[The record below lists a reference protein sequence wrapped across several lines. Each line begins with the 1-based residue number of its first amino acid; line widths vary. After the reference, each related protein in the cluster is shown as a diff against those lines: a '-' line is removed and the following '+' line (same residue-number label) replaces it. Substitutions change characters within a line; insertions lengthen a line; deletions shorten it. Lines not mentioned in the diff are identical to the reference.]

1 MIDTSIANAKNTDL
15 DQNFDAAGAPFA
27 EGANK
32 IKILEHSRYSVKF
45 ELLQTDLSVANALRR
60 IMISEV
66 PTLTIDLV
74 EVRENTSA
82 LHDEFIAH
90 RLGLVPLQS
99 ENVDQFQSSEECA
112 CQRMCPKCSVNFKL
126 HAVCQSDRDK
136 MEVTSK
142 NITPS
147 DLDNPII
154 PVTYQ
159 DDQGNEED
167 PIRIMMLSKNQ
178 QLDLTMVAKKGIG
191 KIHSKWSPVSTCTM
205 RKQPIVRLDDEIVNK
220 QLTHEQKLTF
230 VAKCPRKVFGINS
243 LKQTIEIENADQC
256 SLCQECTR
264 YSQEMHLPSK
274 AVFIGEN
281 D

>member
-1 MIDTSIANAKNTDL
+1 MIESANQAASRNFL
-15 DQNFDAAGAPFA
+15 DQHFVGAPLA
-27 EGANK
+27 SGSNR
-32 IKILEHSRYSVKF
+32 IKILQHSKYAIRF

-99 ENVDQFQSSEECA
+99 ENVDQFQTSEECA
-112 CQRMCPKCSVNFKL
+112 CARMCPKCSVNFKI
-126 HAVCQSDRDK
+126 HVVCQSDRDQV
-136 MEVTSK
+136 EVTSK
-142 NITPS
+142 NITAQ
-147 DLDNPII
+147 DLDNPVI
-154 PVTYQ
+154 PVVYQ

-178 QLDLTMVAKKGIG
+178 QLDMSMVAKKGIG

-205 RKQPIVRLDDEIVNK
+205 RKQPLVQLDEDIVNK
-220 QLTHEQKLTF
+220 QLT
-230 VAKCPRKVFGINS
+230 
-243 LKQTIEIENADQC
+243 
-256 SLCQECTR
+256 QE
-264 YSQEMHLPSK
+264 
-274 AVFIGEN
+274 
-281 D
+281 